1 MRFSSAL
8 VGAMLLLLCDLLAQH
23 AHPEIQLPVGI
34 VTVTIGGGYLMWLLF
49 REAKKS

>member
-1 MRFSSAL
+1 
-8 VGAMLLLLCDLLAQH
+8 MLLLLCDLLAQH